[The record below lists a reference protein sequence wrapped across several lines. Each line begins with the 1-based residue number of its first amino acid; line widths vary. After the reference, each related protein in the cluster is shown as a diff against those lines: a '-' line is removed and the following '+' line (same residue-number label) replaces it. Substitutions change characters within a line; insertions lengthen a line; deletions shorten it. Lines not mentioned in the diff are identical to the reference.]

1 MVNALGTMAVIVGIG
16 WLLSA
21 RGTLGAGARPVLS
34 RACFAV
40 ATPCML
46 FVTVAH
52 ADLHLLLSHSALVA
66 AGSTSAVALIA
77 RVTLKFIWRRP
88 APDVVI
94 GTLASSYVEQEVRR
108 VVRQTA
114 RARSPAF

>member
-1 MVNALGTMAVIVGIG
+1 
-16 WLLSA
+16 
-21 RGTLGAGARPVLS
+21 
-34 RACFAV
+34 
-40 ATPCML
+40 ML